1 MSSDCLLK
9 GLLFMTKERE
19 PEIPSYMLQYH
30 RTIVDVLEY
39 EVEKSYQK
47 FKSYTTVD
55 NNLVALYRY
64 FFQKK
69 IVEWFFSEMVSGEK
83 QLHDLIARWEYDTKY
98 IRIEGVLAAW
108 LMVDRKFRDPVT
120 KDLMHNLSYGLV
132 LKYPM
137 VIKRAGCFVSGF
149 TKQEEMEG
157 GVPPIFIKDLH
168 WMAIAEVMERRPDV
182 TLDSLRMKIGT
193 PFSPRSVW
201 VF

>member
-1 MSSDCLLK
+1 
-9 GLLFMTKERE
+9 MTKERE
-19 PEIPSYMLQYH
+19 PEIPRYMVHYH

-47 FKSYTTVD
+47 FRNYTTVD
-55 NNLVALYRY
+55 SNLVALYRY

-69 IVEWFFSEMVSGEK
+69 IVEWFFSEMISDEK
-83 QLHDLIARWEYDTKY
+83 ELNELIARWESDTKY

-108 LMVDRKFRDPVT
+108 LMVGRKFRDPIT
-120 KDLMHNLSYGLV
+120 KDLMHNLSYELV

-149 TKQEEMEG
+149 TKQEEVEG
-157 GVPPIFIKDLH
+157 GVPPTFIKDLH
-168 WMAIAEVMERRPDV
+168 WKAIAEVMERRPDA